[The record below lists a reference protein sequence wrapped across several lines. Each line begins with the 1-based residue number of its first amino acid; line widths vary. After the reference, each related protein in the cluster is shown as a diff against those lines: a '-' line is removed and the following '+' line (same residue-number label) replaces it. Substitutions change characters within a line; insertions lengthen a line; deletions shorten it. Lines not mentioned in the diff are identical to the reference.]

1 MFPILNEMPSQEN
14 VGAGAAHPRVW
25 PQHVSVLIVLQLGA
39 WRKPHVSLLPKH
51 VFLFCERKKKGGGV
65 LS

>member
-1 MFPILNEMPSQEN
+1 MPSQEN
-14 VGAGAAHPRVW
+14 VGAGARVW

-51 VFLFCERKKKGGGV
+51 VFLLCERKKKGGGV